1 MRSTSWGFASRPR
14 DLDLRIGEVPQEERR
29 QGRVSRHPG
38 LALPVDVWA
47 NESVVRKQ
55 FGALSG
61 LRSFGGVGDR
71 GAGHV
76 FEAGT
81 RGSIRDG
88 NDLHAG
94 NEVRILQRRI
104 QIESS
109 RHGDGGGTTAS
120 HGRRRRSLFMGFA
133 ARPLASLSPRK
144 SRAARGRSFL
154 LRHLA
159 GLEVQDKAFAP
170 LVGDQENVILP
181 DEGCDENPLHVALH
195 ERFDEDAVYALAPK
209 FLA

>member
-76 FEAGT
+76 FEAGI

-94 NEVRILQRRI
+94 NEVCFFQRRI
-104 QIESS
+104 QIESG
-109 RHGDGGGTTAS
+109 RHGEGGGD
-120 HGRRRRSLFMGFA
+120 HGQPREEEEESVHGVCRPPSGVFVSAEVAGGSWSIIFA
-133 ARPLASLSPRK
+133 ASPC
-144 SRAARGRSFL
+144 GT
-154 LRHLA
+154 
-159 GLEVQDKAFAP
+159 
-170 LVGDQENVILP
+170 
-181 DEGCDENPLHVALH
+181 
-195 ERFDEDAVYALAPK
+195 
-209 FLA
+209 